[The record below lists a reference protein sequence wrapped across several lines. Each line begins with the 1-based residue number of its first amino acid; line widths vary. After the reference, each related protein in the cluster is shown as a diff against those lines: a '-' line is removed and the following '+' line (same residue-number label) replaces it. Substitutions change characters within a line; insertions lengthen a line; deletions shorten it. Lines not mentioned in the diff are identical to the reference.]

1 MTDRRGENGRE
12 KRGEQR
18 ETEINN
24 EEQRGSEKLARERE
38 RDRERE
44 REEARGAGQEA

>member
-24 EEQRGSEKLARERE
+24 EEQRDSEKLAKERE
-38 RDRERE
+38 TERE